1 MKEIEKI
8 TQMGEV
14 KTKYPN
20 REECKK
26 IMRDY
31 GTPERVI
38 NHTEAVAL
46 IAQKIAER
54 LKDKGLKLN
63 IPLIVSS
70 AYLHDIARTE
80 SKHDIK
86 GALYL
91 KKIGLPEVAEVIMNH
106 TFHKITDNISEIDET
121 DVLCLADRMTIED
134 RFVGPERRM
143 EYIINKAVLKFGE
156 EKRDELEE
164 KAKSFVRYVH
174 ELEIFMGKRIE
185 DLIPSS
191 IKQY

>member
-8 TQMGEV
+8 AQMGEI

-26 IMRDY
+26 IMEDY

-38 NHTEAVAL
+38 KHTETVAL

-54 LKDKGLKLN
+54 LKDKGIKLN

-70 AYLHDIARTE
+70 AYLHDIARSE

-86 GALYL
+86 GAEYL
-91 KKIGLPEVAEVIMNH
+91 KKIGLYEVAEVIRDH
-106 TFHKITDNISEIDET
+106 TFHKITDNISEIGEI

-143 EYIINKAVLKFGE
+143 EYIINKAILKFGE
-156 EKRDELEE
+156 DKRDELEE

-174 ELEIFMGKRIE
+174 ELEIFMGKKIE
-185 DLIPSS
+185 DLIPNN
-191 IKQY
+191 IK

>member
-1 MKEIEKI
+1 
-8 TQMGEV
+8 MGEI

-26 IMRDY
+26 IMEDY

-38 NHTEAVAL
+38 NHTETVAI

-54 LKDKGLKLN
+54 LKDKGIKLN
-63 IPLIVSS
+63 IPLIASS

-86 GALYL
+86 GAEYL
-91 KKIGLPEVAEVIMNH
+91 KKIGLYEVAEVIRDH
-106 TFHKITDNISEIDET
+106 TFHKITDDINEIDEI
-121 DVLCLADRMTIED
+121 DVLCLADRVTIED
-134 RFVGPERRM
+134 KFVGPERRM

-156 EKRDELEE
+156 EKRDDLEE
-164 KAKSFVRYVH
+164 KAKSFVRYVQK
-174 ELEIFMGKRIE
+174 LENFMGKKIE
-185 DLIPSS
+185 ELIPSN